1 MSVSDQFLILARSAE
16 EVYAEVLDIS
26 KVEPIFEEVLLLIT
40 QHPMQREL
48 FTRLLLEILHEP
60 DKGPIELVSFCA
72 HALQWEEFREELN
85 RLFQLSTSERYRSA
99 LKQVISAFEDEW
111 EDADM
116 YKKFIN

>member
-1 MSVSDQFLILARSAE
+1 
-16 EVYAEVLDIS
+16 
-26 KVEPIFEEVLLLIT
+26 
-40 QHPMQREL
+40 
-48 FTRLLLEILHEP
+48 
-60 DKGPIELVSFCA
+60 
-72 HALQWEEFREELN
+72 LQWEEFREELN